1 MNKREVIQT
10 FESYGK
16 AIIDTPINPE
26 RDYAQLDALYRVLN
40 QLGLTSVKLA
50 EMRGVVNSTLDNQ
63 NRLV

>member
-1 MNKREVIQT
+1 MNKRQVIQT

-16 AIIDTPINPE
+16 AIIDTPIQPE
-26 RDYAQLDALYRVLN
+26 RDYAQLDTLYRVLN

-50 EMRGVVNSTLDNQ
+50 EMRDVVNSTLDNS

>member
-1 MNKREVIQT
+1 MNKRQVIQT

-16 AIIDTPINPE
+16 AIIDTPIQSE

-50 EMRGVVNSTLDNQ
+50 EMRGVVNSTLDNPYE
-63 NRLV
+63 LV

>member
-16 AIIDTPINPE
+16 AIIDTPIHPE

-40 QLGLTSVKLA
+40 QLGLTSVKLV
-50 EMRGVVNSTLDNQ
+50 EMRDVVNSTLDNPYE
-63 NRLV
+63 LV

>member
-16 AIIDTPINPE
+16 AIVDTPIHPE
-26 RDYAQLDALYRVLN
+26 RDYVQLDALYRVLN

-50 EMRGVVNSTLDNQ
+50 EMRDVVNSTLDNPYE
-63 NRLV
+63 LV

>member
-16 AIIDTPINPE
+16 AIIGTPIHPE
-26 RDYAQLDALYRVLN
+26 RDYAQLDVLYRVLN

-50 EMRGVVNSTLDNQ
+50 EMRDVVNSTLDNPYE
-63 NRLV
+63 LV

>member
-16 AIIDTPINPE
+16 AIVDTPIYPE
-26 RDYAQLDALYRVLN
+26 RDYAQLDTLYRVLN

-50 EMRGVVNSTLDNQ
+50 EMRDVVNSTLGNPYE
-63 NRLV
+63 LV

>member
-16 AIIDTPINPE
+16 AIIDTPIQPE
-26 RDYAQLDALYRVLN
+26 RDYAQLDALCRVLN

>member
-1 MNKREVIQT
+1 MNKREVVQT

-16 AIIDTPINPE
+16 AIIDTPIHPE

-40 QLGLTSVKLA
+40 QLGLTSVRLA
-50 EMRGVVNSTLDNQ
+50 EMRDVVNSTLDNS

>member
-10 FESYGK
+10 FESYGQ
-16 AIIDTPINPE
+16 AIYEMPINPE

-50 EMRGVVNSTLDNQ
+50 EMRGVVNSTLDNPYE
-63 NRLV
+63 LV

>member
-10 FESYGK
+10 FESYGQ
-16 AIIDTPINPE
+16 AIIDAPIEPE

-50 EMRGVVNSTLDNQ
+50 ELKDVVNSTLDNS

>member
-10 FESYGK
+10 FESYGE
-16 AIIDTPINPE
+16 AIIGTPIQPE

-50 EMRGVVNSTLDNQ
+50 EMRNVVNSTLDNPYE
-63 NRLV
+63 LV

>member
-16 AIIDTPINPE
+16 AIIDTPTQPE

-50 EMRGVVNSTLDNQ
+50 KMRSVVNSTLDNPYE
-63 NRLV
+63 LV

>member
-1 MNKREVIQT
+1 MNKRQVIQT

-16 AIIDTPINPE
+16 AIIDTPIQPE

-50 EMRGVVNSTLDNQ
+50 EMRGVVNSTLDNPYE
-63 NRLV
+63 LV

>member
-10 FESYGK
+10 FESYGQ
-16 AIIDTPINPE
+16 AIYEMPIHPE

-50 EMRGVVNSTLDNQ
+50 EMRSVVNSTLDNPYE
-63 NRLV
+63 LV

>member
-16 AIIDTPINPE
+16 AIIDTPIHPE
-26 RDYAQLDALYRVLN
+26 RDYAQLDALYGVLN

-50 EMRGVVNSTLDNQ
+50 EMRSVVNSTLDNPYE
-63 NRLV
+63 LV